1 MSFTLDRTEAAK
13 KLGVSTRTIDRYI
26 QSGNLR
32 TRRIGKKMFIEEND
46 IEILLN
52 NTDSTRREEDYV
64 VIMNDEDEVS
74 NMPTIIS
81 ETTISPEVQMA
92 ITEFSRIYSDAQNI
106 ISQKD
111 NTIKE
116 LSYKLGKAETELS
129 NSVNS
134 SEYRQ
139 TAFLLESAKNKNNED
154 TQNFLGRISDLEKEV
169 KKRNSFIIGLTIL
182 FVLLVIAIVVLFMF
196 NHLK

>member
-1 MSFTLDRTEAAK
+1 MSFTIDRTEAAK
-13 KLGVSTRTIDRYI
+13 RLGVSTRTVDRHI
-26 QSGNLR
+26 QSGLLR
-32 TRRIGKKMFIEEND
+32 TRRVGKKMFIEED
-46 IEILLN
+46 DVEALLN
-52 NTDSTRREEDYV
+52 TDPTRREEDYI
-64 VIMNDEDEVS
+64 VIMNDEEDVS
-74 NMPTIIS
+74 KMPTIIS
-81 ETTISPEVQMA
+81 ETTISPDVQMA
-92 ITEFSRIYSDAQNI
+92 ITEFSRIYSDAQDI
-106 ISQKD
+106 IAQKD

-129 NSVNS
+129 NSVNA

-154 TQNFLGRISDLEKEV
+154 TQNFLGKISDLEKEV

-182 FVLLVIAIVVLFMF
+182 FVLLVVAIVVLFMF

>member
-46 IEILLN
+46 VEILLN

>member
-1 MSFTLDRTEAAK
+1 MSFTIDRTEAAK
-13 KLGVSTRTIDRYI
+13 RLGVSTRTVDRHI
-26 QSGNLR
+26 QSGLLR
-32 TRRIGKKMFIEEND
+32 TRRVGKKMFIEED
-46 IEILLN
+46 DVEALLN
-52 NTDSTRREEDYV
+52 TDPTRREEDYI
-64 VIMNDEDEVS
+64 VIMNDEEDVS
-74 NMPTIIS
+74 KMPTVIS
-81 ETTISPEVQMA
+81 ETTISPDVQMA
-92 ITEFSRIYSDAQNI
+92 ITEFSRIYSDAQDI
-106 ISQKD
+106 IAQKD

-129 NSVNS
+129 NSVNA

-154 TQNFLGRISDLEKEV
+154 TQNFLGKISDLEKEV

-182 FVLLVIAIVVLFMF
+182 FVLLVVAIVVLFMF

>member
-1 MSFTLDRTEAAK
+1 MSFTIDRTEAAK
-13 KLGVSTRTIDRYI
+13 RLGVSTRTVDRHI
-26 QSGNLR
+26 QSGLLR
-32 TRRIGKKMFIEEND
+32 TRRVGKKMFIEED
-46 IEILLN
+46 DVEALLN
-52 NTDSTRREEDYV
+52 TDPIRREEDYI
-64 VIMNDEDEVS
+64 VIMNDEEDVS
-74 NMPTIIS
+74 KMPTIIS
-81 ETTISPEVQMA
+81 ETTISPDVQMA
-92 ITEFSRIYSDAQNI
+92 ITEFSRIYSDAQDI
-106 ISQKD
+106 IAQKD

-129 NSVNS
+129 NSVNA

-154 TQNFLGRISDLEKEV
+154 TQNFLGKISDLEKEV

-182 FVLLVIAIVVLFMF
+182 FVLLVVAIVVLFMF